1 MLFTLSIPAGTLVSS
16 ERTNRLVS
24 LIGDVIAFDA
34 KRNAD
39 GSFTYGERGNR
50 YQVSAGCCKF
60 TQQDESAEFY
70 PHEDAL
76 IAFVA

>member
-24 LIGDVIAFDA
+24 LLGDVIALDA

-50 YQVSAGCCKF
+50 YIVSAGCCKF
-60 TQQDESAEFY
+60 TQQSECAEFY
-70 PHEDAL
+70 AHDDAL
-76 IAFVA
+76 IAFAA

>member
-24 LIGDVIAFDA
+24 LIGEVTVSDA
-34 KRNAD
+34 TRDSTGA
-39 GSFTYGERGNR
+39 FTYGVRGNR
-50 YQVSAGCCKF
+50 YQVSAGCCEFKR
-60 TQQDESAEFY
+60 QSESAEFY
-70 PHEDAL
+70 PHGDAL